1 MIIFIYVCIL
11 ALNLVAVFLTY
22 HFLGK
27 EMDKKEKGIFIIVG
41 IAVIYML
48 VSLVY
53 WIGTKDIELGTNEN
67 FGKNLITFTF
77 VPVNAIVILPFLASS
92 YKNLK
97 ANRLKPEAFRNRC
110 ILLATV
116 LIALLVMECSYF
128 KDIQTG
134 IYNMLQSVQNTTSNV
149 QNKTEQNATNQVQ
162 NNAIQN
168 ATSDVQNTTAQNEI
182 E

>member
-1 MIIFIYVCIL
+1 MVIFIYICIL
-11 ALNLVAVFLTY
+11 ALNLVAIFLTY

-27 EMDKKEKGIFIIVG
+27 EMDKKAKGIFIIVG

-53 WIGTKDIELGTNEN
+53 WIGTKDIDLGNNES

-92 YKNLK
+92 YKNLQLGK
-97 ANRLKPEAFRNRC
+97 LKSETFRNRC
-110 ILLATV
+110 ILLGIV
-116 LIALLVMECSYF
+116 LIILLIIEFFYF

-134 IYNMLQSVQNTTSNV
+134 IYNMLQ
-149 QNKTEQNATNQVQ
+149 NARGNG
-162 NNAIQN
+162 
-168 ATSDVQNTTAQNEI
+168 
-182 E
+182 